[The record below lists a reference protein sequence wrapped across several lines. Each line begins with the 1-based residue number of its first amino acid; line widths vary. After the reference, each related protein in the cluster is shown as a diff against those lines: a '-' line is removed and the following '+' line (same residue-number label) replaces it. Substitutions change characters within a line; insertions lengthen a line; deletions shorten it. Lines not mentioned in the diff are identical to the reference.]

1 MDQVTI
7 SDSAKSIE
15 IEKSKV
21 IQVLLSYGFYPL
33 RAGLFGFSA
42 FFTAVLIAKY
52 IGVIVG
58 SEVPFSVDL
67 TDVLF
72 SSMGFFLVFSIR
84 MLENFTRKR

>member
-21 IQVLLSYGFYPL
+21 IQILMNYGFYPL

-52 IGVIVG
+52 IGVLVG
-58 SEVPFSVDL
+58 SSVSFSVDL
-67 TDVLF
+67 TDVFF
-72 SSMGFFLVFSIR
+72 SSMGFFLIFAIR
-84 MLENFTRKR
+84 FLENFTGKR